1 MSKATLF
8 PPPHHQSDSGLPAK
22 SMPENMHLAWVVV
35 VEVVIMGYNVGGGL
49 RVGGGDGC
57 VGGVSM
63 VVV

>member
-35 VEVVIMGYNVGGGL
+35 VEVDGDVGGGL
-49 RVGGGDGC
+49 RVGGGGGC
-57 VGGVSM
+57 VGGVRM